1 MKYCREPGVLDV
13 FSQIW
18 NTEELLVS
26 FDGINLTPPIKNPD
40 TAKWPHIDQSPNRLG
55 LECIQGILNFNP
67 NGPEDG
73 GLTVLRGSHTV
84 VPEFFKTHKVTN
96 MGSWGFE
103 DFYMFDDEQQEWFA
117 EKGCE
122 TVKVCVG
129 PGDLILWDSRTVHY
143 NVPPRG
149 EIVRALL
156 CKYSGFPQ
164 STKSRLTIPQ
174 TCALHQHLS
183 QHQGV

>member
-1 MKYCREPGVLDV
+1 M
-13 FSQIW
+13 
-18 NTEELLVS
+18 
-26 FDGINLTPPIKNPD
+26 
-40 TAKWPHIDQSPNRLG
+40 
-55 LECIQGILNFNP
+55 
-67 NGPEDG
+67 
-73 GLTVLRGSHTV
+73 V
-84 VPEFFKTHKVTN
+84 VPEFFMTHKVTN

-103 DFYMFDDEQQEWFA
+103 DFYMFDEEQQKWFA

-156 CKYSGFPQ
+156 CKHCAFPQ
-164 STKSRLTIPQ
+164 FAKS
-174 TCALHQHLS
+174 
-183 QHQGV
+183 G